1 MKPYLFLAIAI
12 ISELFATSML
22 KASNGFSKWIPSLC
36 TIVGFGIAFYSLSI
50 TLRHI
55 PIGVA
60 YAIWSGIGT
69 ALTTIIG
76 IVIWKESANMIT
88 AAGLMLILVGVVVI
102 NLKGAAH

>member
-36 TIVGFGIAFYSLSI
+36 TIVGFGIAFYALSI

-76 IVIWKESANMIT
+76 IVIWKESANLIT

-102 NLKGAAH
+102 NLKGGAH

>member
-36 TIVGFGIAFYSLSI
+36 TIVGFGIAFYALSI

-69 ALTTIIG
+69 ALTTVIG
-76 IVIWKESANMIT
+76 IVIWKESANLIT